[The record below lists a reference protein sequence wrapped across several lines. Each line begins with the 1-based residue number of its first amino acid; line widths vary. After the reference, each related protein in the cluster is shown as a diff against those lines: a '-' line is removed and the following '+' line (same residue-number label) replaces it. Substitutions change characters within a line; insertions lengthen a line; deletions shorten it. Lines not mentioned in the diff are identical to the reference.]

1 MYCKHCGKQIAD
13 DSTFCQY
20 CGGKVDAPAQEPKE
34 DSTVEQNEQN
44 EQPAEQEQQPA
55 QEVVLTTKE
64 TQPLQVEVSKKTTD
78 NSSTIANEIVGNLKM
93 VGLALAC
100 WVVFMVGFIAVHQ
113 KDIKQHPDSYWG
125 ESCYD
130 ESVITGNFGS
140 FNYQEILSQYKV
152 YRYNERNGLDWS
164 GRPRITSIPIKLYD
178 KSDEELEKE
187 AKEEAEKNKADFS
200 DYINNHRQWSFEED
214 RTEKAKYS
222 AIILLAFFII
232 GRYLVKLTKWV
243 EKNKTE

>member
-13 DSTFCQY
+13 DSAFCQY
-20 CGGKVDAPAQEPKE
+20 CGGKVDAPAQESKE
-34 DSTVEQNEQN
+34 DSTIDQVEQL
-44 EQPAEQEQQPA
+44 AEKEQQPA

-64 TQPLQVEVSKKTTD
+64 AQPLQVEVSKKTKD

-93 VGLALAC
+93 IGFALAC
-100 WVVFMVGFIAVHQ
+100 WVVFMIGFIAVHQ

-130 ESVITGNFGS
+130 EVITGNFGS
-140 FNYQEILSQYKV
+140 LNYQDILAEYKR
-152 YRYNERNGLDWS
+152 YRANERNGLDWS
-164 GRPRITSIPIKLYD
+164 GRPRITSIPMKLYD

-187 AKEEAEKNKADFS
+187 AKEEAEKNRADFS
-200 DYINNHRQWSFEED
+200 DYINDNRQWSFEED

-222 AIILLAFFII
+222 AIILLAFFIV

-243 EKNKTE
+243 GENKTE

>member
-13 DSTFCQY
+13 DSSFCQY
-20 CGGKVDAPAQEPKE
+20 CGGKVDAPVQESKE
-34 DSTVEQNEQN
+34 DSTVEQI
-44 EQPAEQEQQPA
+44 EQPAEKEQQAA

-100 WVVFMVGFIAVHQ
+100 WVVFMIGFIAVHQ

-130 ESVITGNFGS
+130 EEVITGNFGS
-140 FNYQEILSQYKV
+140 FNYQEILAEYKR
-152 YRYNERNGLDWS
+152 YRTNERNGLDWS
-164 GRPRITSIPIKLYD
+164 GRPRITSIPINLYD
-178 KSDEELEKE
+178 KPDEELEKE
-187 AKEEAEKNKADFS
+187 AKEEAEKNKANFS
-200 DYINNHRQWSFEED
+200 DYINNNRQWSFEED

-222 AIILLAFFII
+222 AIILLAFFIV

-243 EKNKTE
+243 DKNKTE

>member
-34 DSTVEQNEQN
+34 DSIVEPNEH
-44 EQPAEQEQQPA
+44 PAEEEQLPA
-55 QEVVLTTKE
+55 QEVVLTTNE
-64 TQPLQVEVSKKTTD
+64 TKPLQVEVSKKTKD

-100 WVVFMVGFIAVHQ
+100 WVVFMIGFIAIHQ
-113 KDIKQHPDSYWG
+113 KDIKQHPGSYWG

-130 ESVITGNFGS
+130 EEVITDYFGS
-140 FNYQEILSQYKV
+140 FNYQDILAEYKR
-152 YRYNERNGLDWS
+152 YRTNERNGLMFD
-164 GRPRITSIPIKLYD
+164 GRRSLTIKLYD
-178 KSDEELEKE
+178 KSDEELEKK
-187 AKEEAEKNKADFS
+187 AKEEAEKNRAKFS
-200 DYINNHRQWSFEED
+200 DYINHNRQWSFEKD
-214 RTEKAKYS
+214 RSEKAKYS
-222 AIILLAFFII
+222 AILLLAFFIV

-243 EKNKTE
+243 GENKTE

>member
-20 CGGKVDAPAQEPKE
+20 CGGKVDAPAQESKE
-34 DSTVEQNEQN
+34 DSTIDQV

-64 TQPLQVEVSKKTTD
+64 TQPLQVEVSKKTKD

-100 WVVFMVGFIAVHQ
+100 WVVFMIGFIAVHQ

-130 ESVITGNFGS
+130 EEFITGNFGS
-140 FNYQEILSQYKV
+140 LNYQDILAKYKR
-152 YRYNERNGLDWS
+152 YRANERNGLMFD
-164 GRPRITSIPIKLYD
+164 GRRSPYAGMPHIKLYD
-178 KSDEELEKE
+178 KSDEELEKD
-187 AKEEAEKNKADFS
+187 AKEEAEKNRANFS
-200 DYINNHRQWSFEED
+200 DYINNNRQWSFEED

-222 AIILLAFFII
+222 AIILLAFFIV
-232 GRYLVKLTKWV
+232 GRYLIKLTKWV
-243 EKNKTE
+243 GDNKTE